1 MLLKR
6 DYKNL
11 VLIFIY
17 CFVFLLL
24 RLSASIN
31 GFTFDEAEQL
41 FDSQEFYLGYSDQPP
56 LFSWIL
62 KTLSL
67 VFGLNIPLMMITT
80 HSLIF
85 IFFGVFYLIARKL
98 WDEKQSLIIS
108 SSLVFIF
115 LYSYDYYRYMI
126 HSILMTTIAAI
137 SLLIYLNLLEKKSTL
152 NYILLGLSFAL
163 GMLSK
168 YNFLLF
174 IAILVLSSLSFKEG
188 RKVFF
193 SYKTLLSLVCFS
205 LVLAPHTLWLIDN
218 DFITLNYAMDRSQAG
233 SPNLGIIQVLEV
245 LWLGFWNHLLYL
257 IIFLCFFFNALFFK
271 RNEDNSKIQ
280 LLRWLAIYSILVPI
294 IMVLALKTGNL
305 TNRWLATLY
314 FPFILGLFTL
324 VDFSRPVAKVGLEQ
338 KQVSKKNFFKRERL
352 FLSAVIILVLVIY
365 GIKAISYFL
374 PDYYGLTF
382 VHNPYKAVY
391 GKLEER
397 LKDQGIIKDSITEV
411 KIYSFREIGNIA
423 AIKLFYPQAKLGV
436 LKKGDKLNLEQK
448 AILIWNP
455 DKFKPKAIKHELAKQ
470 KLHYK
475 NLFTLKAKYLHSQK
489 DIFYRIKV
497 IEIY

>member
-41 FDSQEFYLGYSDQPP
+41 FDSQEFFLGYSDQPP

-80 HSLIF
+80 HGLIF
-85 IFFGVFYLIARKL
+85 IFFGVLYLIARKFRN
-98 WDEKQSLIIS
+98 ENQSLIIT

-137 SLLIYLNLLEKKSTL
+137 SLLIYLNLLEKKSIR
-152 NYILLGLSFAL
+152 NYILLGISFAI

-174 IAILVLSSLSFKEG
+174 ITALVLTSLSFKEG
-188 RKVFF
+188 RKILL
-193 SYKTLLSLVCFS
+193 SYKTLISLVCFGVILS
-205 LVLAPHTLWLIDN
+205 PHALWLINN
-218 DFITLNYAMDRSQAG
+218 DFSTFNYAMDRSQAG
-233 SPNLGIIQVLEV
+233 SPNLGLMQILEV

-257 IIFLCFFFNALFFK
+257 LIFACMFFNSIIFERSDKPIVQAL
-271 RNEDNSKIQ
+271 R
-280 LLRWLAIYSILVPI
+280 LLAIYSILVPI
-294 IMVLALKTGNL
+294 LMVLGLKTGNL

-314 FPFILGLFTL
+314 FPFILGLFTF
-324 VDFSRPVAKVGLEQ
+324 VDFSR
-338 KQVSKKNFFKRERL
+338 FKREKL
-352 FLSAVIILVLVIY
+352 FFSIVIIFILVIY
-365 GIKAISYFL
+365 GVKTISYFL

-382 VHNPYKAVY
+382 MHNPYKAVY
-391 GKLEER
+391 SGLEGKL
-397 LKDQGIIKDSITEV
+397 KKQGVIIDSISEV
-411 KIYSFREIGNIA
+411 KIYSFRELGNIA
-423 AIKLFYPQAKLGV
+423 AIKLFYPEAKLEI
-436 LKKGDKLNLEQK
+436 LKKGQNLDIKEK
-448 AILIWNP
+448 SILVWNP
-455 DKFKPKAIKHELAKQ
+455 DKFKAKAIKHELEKQ
-470 KLHYK
+470 NLHYK
-475 NLFTLKAKYLHSQK
+475 NLFTLKAKYLHSRK
-489 DIFYRIKV
+489 DNDYKIRAVELK
-497 IEIY
+497 